1 MKIRLHILFSVV
13 SGVLAV
19 FPDSSARAEP
29 SLTGQTGLI
38 TMPDARIDPDG
49 TWRTGYSFASPY
61 ATVWTSLTALPR
73 IEGSLRYTAIRG
85 VPGFIDPARA
95 GSYGDFKDKSFDTK
109 FLLLEE
115 EGAWPALA
123 LGVQDIFGTQVFRA
137 TYLTLGK
144 KAGDFDFTLGYGNN
158 RIDGAFGGVRYRS
171 QWLPGWGLVAEYDA
185 YDYKRDIGSSLTG
198 VDQRK
203 HEVVAGV
210 EYRYGWLGLQASYGH
225 EEAGVN
231 AYISIPLQQREFVP
245 HINEPA
251 PFVKVMPRPRLE
263 QWNSD
268 AEHRQRMIQALL
280 RQDFKNVRI
289 ATESDRLAV
298 VLTNARISEMS
309 RAVGRAARTI
319 VALAPIETREIRIT
333 YTVNDL
339 AFATYEFVDVQRLQR
354 YFNGQIGRGELAEY
368 VNVTYARPGSED
380 IAAEKDDVM
389 VAMDNERQSTF
400 FDQTEGDIYSFRSES
415 SSLSR
420 FKISPK
426 VGLYLNDPSGAFR
439 YDTFLQANYDYNLA
453 KGLFFNTAA
462 RVTLIEDVSDVTQ
475 PSNSD
480 LPHVRSDIAEYY
492 RHKGFK
498 ISKVMLNKYF
508 QPGERIYVRA
518 SAGIYEMMYGGAGG
532 QVLVHPE
539 TERWAVDFSADWL
552 RQRDFT
558 GFFGFREYE
567 TVTALAAFHYRLPFY
582 GLTATARAGRFLA
595 RDNGVRVELKR
606 RFASGFEIGAWYT
619 VTNGHDI
626 TSPGTPDKPYHD
638 KGIYGSIPLT
648 AMLTRDT
655 QVTSAFSLAPWTRDV
670 GQMVQSPGDLYE
682 MVERPLANKNDQDGL
697 VNFGDQNDDA
707 YRPDPP
713 NAVQRSVNWDA
724 FQYYLGSLGPTLIS
738 DEVLLGTIA
747 GVAAVGL
754 SYQLDDKVDKWAN
767 NHKDDRANRGAGN
780 LGKFATLGVLG
791 ATALAAM
798 DRDDPRLSQ
807 TAVSSLQAATI
818 GLGISLGGKVAVGR
832 ARPDLDL
839 GKRDFSQ
846 RHDRANASFPSDLT
860 TVAWAAVT
868 PYAKEYDAPWLYG
881 VAALANIGR
890 VAQRRHWFSDTVAG
904 SFIGYGVGSLM
915 WTLNRDR
922 AKGEAKVNVTAEG
935 VEVAWEW

>member
-1 MKIRLHILFSVV
+1 MKIRLHILLSAVPA
-13 SGVLAV
+13 VLAV
-19 FPDSSARAEP
+19 FPGLSAHAEP

-38 TMPDARIDPDG
+38 YMPDARIDPDG

-61 ATVWTSLTALPR
+61 ATVWASLTALPR

-85 VPGFIDPARA
+85 VPGFIDPARG

-123 LGVQDIFGTQVFRA
+123 LGVQDLFGTQVFRA
-137 TYLTLGK
+137 TYMTLGK
-144 KAGDFDFTLGYGNN
+144 KVGDFDFTAGYGNN
-158 RIDGAFGGVRYRS
+158 RIDGAFGGVRYRP
-171 QWLPGWGLVAEYDA
+171 QWLKGWGLVAEYDA
-185 YDYKRDIGSSLTG
+185 TDYKRDIGSSISG

-203 HEVVAGV
+203 HEVVAGL
-210 EYRYGWLGLQASYGH
+210 EYRYGWLGLQATYGYQ
-225 EEAGVN
+225 EAGVN
-231 AYISIPLQQREFVP
+231 AYISIPLQERAFVP

-251 PFVKVMPRPRLE
+251 PYVKITPRPRLE
-263 QWNSD
+263 QWTSD

-289 ATESDRLAV
+289 ATAGDRLIV

-339 AFATYEFVDVQRLQR
+339 PFATYEFVDVQRLQR
-354 YFNGQIGRGELAEY
+354 YFNGQIGRAELADY
-368 VNVTYARPGSED
+368 VNLTDAQPGSED
-380 IAAEKDDVM
+380 IAAEKDDVI
-389 VAMDNERQSTF
+389 VALEKERQSTF
-400 FDQTEGDIYSFRSES
+400 FDQTEGDIYSFRTES

-426 VGLYLNDPSGAFR
+426 FGLYLNDPSGAFR
-439 YDTFLQANYDYNLA
+439 YDTFLQANYDHNLS
-453 KGLFFNTAA
+453 KGLFFNSAA
-462 RVTLIEDVSDVTQ
+462 RVTLLENVSDVSQ
-475 PSNSD
+475 ASNST
-480 LPHVRSDIAEYY
+480 LPHVRSDIADYY
-492 RHKGFK
+492 DHNGFK
-498 ISKVMLNKYF
+498 ITKVMLNQYLHPE
-508 QPGERIYVRA
+508 QRVYVRA

-532 QVLVHPE
+532 QVLYHPE

-558 GFFGFREYE
+558 GYFGFQDYE
-567 TVTALAAFHYRLPFY
+567 TVTALAAFHYRMPYY
-582 GLTATARAGRFLA
+582 GLTGTVRAGRFLA
-595 RDNGVRVELKR
+595 KDTGVRFELKR
-606 RFASGFEIGAWYT
+606 RFASGFEMGAWYT
-619 VTNGHDI
+619 FTNGNDI
-626 TSPGTPDKPYHD
+626 TSPGSPDKPYHD

-655 QVTSAFSLAPWTRDV
+655 QVTSVFSLSPWTRDV
-670 GQMVQSPGDLYE
+670 GQMVQSPGDLYDLI
-682 MVERPLANKNDQDGL
+682 ERPLANKNDQDGM
-697 VNFGDQNDDA
+697 VHFGDQDDDP

-713 NAVQRSVNWDA
+713 NAIQKSVNWDA
-724 FQYYLGSLGPTLIS
+724 FQYYLGRLGPMLIS
-738 DEVLLGTIA
+738 DDVLLGAIV

-754 SYQLDDKVDKWAN
+754 SYTVDDHVDKWA
-767 NHKDDRANRGAGN
+767 KDHQNDGVNRSAGD
-780 LGKFATLGVLG
+780 LGKYATLGVLG
-791 ATALAAM
+791 AGALAAM

-818 GLGISLGGKVAVGR
+818 GMGVSLGTKYAVGR
-832 ARPDLDL
+832 SRPDLEL

-846 RHDRANASFPSDLT
+846 RNDSANSSFPSDLT

-890 VAQRRHWFSDTVAG
+890 VAEREHWLSDTVAG

-915 WTLNRDR
+915 WSLNRER
-922 AKGEAKVNVTAEG
+922 AKGEPKVTVRPDG